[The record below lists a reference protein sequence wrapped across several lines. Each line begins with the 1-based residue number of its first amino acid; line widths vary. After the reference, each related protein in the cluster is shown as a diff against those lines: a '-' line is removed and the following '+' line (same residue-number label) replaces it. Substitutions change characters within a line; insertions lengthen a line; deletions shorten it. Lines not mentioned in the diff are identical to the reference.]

1 MDRRLAGLLPDAV
14 RQSYLRQ
21 FGTAVVVIL
30 VLLLIVLGGVYAA
43 EQDAQKDAVREGLAT
58 NTERN
63 AAEVANWRD
72 QHVSTARVVSQS
84 SRLRVNGEVSVVT
97 TLQSMG
103 RSMPNEVVGI
113 HLLNWQN
120 DSIAASS
127 VALERNGSERFP
139 WLESAD
145 FEDLIV
151 GSVVVSDG
159 YRVDNETRIAFLSG
173 VRRGVEHAVAIEV
186 SVDESFSFREPVDGA
201 RTRILHR
208 NATVLY
214 GESAATGSAYDGP
227 ARETLVNASR
237 FHPSMLLVSPD
248 DTGGNATLTTE
259 GGTVASH
266 AAVPG
271 ARMAVV
277 TTASTSAFAVGTKT
291 KAYLGLVFLFVA
303 LSLGVVGF
311 VVERP
316 ISRSISRLADRTQ
329 AIEDGDLDVDLETH
343 RQDEVGTLYRTFASM
358 RDSLADRIGETERA
372 REEARSEAE
381 AARREAEA
389 AKQEAEA
396 FSAHL
401 EETADEYGETIRA
414 CADGDL
420 TRRLDPDDESEAMA
434 EIATAFNATMAD
446 LERMVAQVR
455 TFAEEVADSTARA
468 TTTTERARETGADL
482 SDAAG
487 GISESATEQDDHLS
501 TVTEEMNDLSAT
513 VQEVAATA
521 DTVADLSAET
531 EQLAD
536 DGSEAASVA
545 MSEMET
551 IESATA
557 ETAAEIRSLDEEVD
571 QVAEIATLIGD
582 IADQTN
588 TLALNASIEAARAGE
603 EGEGFAVVADE
614 VKGLAEQTRE
624 ATEEIDDLLGGLSER
639 TGEAVEDMESM
650 RADVVDGV
658 ETTEDALD
666 ALDEIATQVHDTNQG
681 VQEISDAADDQA
693 QTAQSVVSLTD
704 RVAEISDRT
713 ADRADDLAATASDQV
728 TDLDDVARNA
738 ETIEQQAAD
747 LQELLATFTVEN
759 GGTVATSAASAELAD
774 ASGGNRAETDGGE
787 R

>member
-1 MDRRLAGLLPDAV
+1 MKGRLAGLVPDAV
-14 RQSYLRQ
+14 KQSYLRQ
-21 FGTAVVVIL
+21 FGAAVAVIL
-30 VLLLIVLGGVYAA
+30 VLLLVVLGGVYAA
-43 EQDAQKDAVREGLAT
+43 EQDAQRESVRDNLRT

-84 SRLRVNGEVSVVT
+84 SRLRVDADVSVVT
-97 TLQSMG
+97 TLRSMG
-103 RSMPNEVVGI
+103 RSMPDEVVGL
-113 HLLNWQN
+113 HLVNWQN
-120 DSIAASS
+120 DSVAASS
-127 VALERNGSERFP
+127 VSLERNDSERFP
-139 WLESAD
+139 WVESVD
-145 FEDLIV
+145 FESLLVD
-151 GSVVVSDG
+151 SVYVSDG
-159 YRVDNETRIAFLSG
+159 YRVGNETRVAFVSE
-173 VRRGVEHAVAIEV
+173 VRRGVEHAVAVEV
-186 SVDESFSFREPVDGA
+186 SVDDSFSFREPVDGA

-208 NATVLY
+208 NGTVLD
-214 GESAATGSAYDGP
+214 GEDATTGSAYDGP
-227 ARETLVNASR
+227 AAASLTNTTEFR
-237 FHPSMLLVSPD
+237 PMMLLVSPD

-259 GGTVASH
+259 SGTIASH
-266 AAVPG
+266 AAAPG
-271 ARMAVV
+271 TRMAVV
-277 TTASTSAFAVGTKT
+277 TTASTGAYAVGTKT

-303 LSLGVVGF
+303 LSLSVVGF

-358 RDSLADRIGETERA
+358 RDSLADRIDEIERA
-372 REEARSEAE
+372 REEARAEAE
-381 AARREAEA
+381 AARQEAEA

-401 EETADEYGETIRA
+401 EQTADEYGETIRA

-446 LERMVAQVR
+446 LERMVARVH
-455 TFAEEVADSTARA
+455 TFAEEVADSTERA
-468 TTTTERARETGADL
+468 TTTTEAARQTGAEV

-487 GISESATEQDDHLS
+487 EISESAAEQDDHLA

-521 DTVADLSAET
+521 DTVAELSAET

-536 DGSEAASVA
+536 EGSAAASVA
-545 MSEMET
+545 MEEMET

-557 ETAAEIRSLDEEVD
+557 ETAAEIQSLDEAVE

-588 TLALNASIEAARAGE
+588 TLALNASIEAARAGA

-614 VKGLAEQTRE
+614 VKDLAEQTRE

-639 TGEAVEDMESM
+639 TGEAVTDMESM

-658 ETTEDALD
+658 ETTEEALD
-666 ALDEIATQVHDTNQG
+666 ALDEIATQVHETNQG

-693 QTAQSVVSLTD
+693 QTAQSVVSRTD
-704 RVAEISDRT
+704 RVADISDRT
-713 ADRADDLAATASDQV
+713 AERADDLAVTASDQV
-728 TDLDDVARNA
+728 ADLDDVAHNA
-738 ETIEQQAAD
+738 ETIERQAAD

-759 GGTVATSAASAELAD
+759 GGADETDLTPADPAD
-774 ASGGNRAETDGGE
+774 ASAGNRAETDGGE